1 MLRSAPDR
9 PVTKKSRGR
18 KASGASLASA
28 ELDDAHKAVF
38 DSLRTW
44 RTGQAKAQ
52 QVPAYVVFPDAT
64 LIEIARSAPS
74 NLAELGAVSGIGEK
88 KLEHYGEA
96 VLSVLREA

>member
-1 MLRSAPDR
+1 
-9 PVTKKSRGR
+9 
-18 KASGASLASA
+18 LASA

-44 RTGQAKAQ
+44 RTRQAKAQ

-64 LIEIARSAPS
+64 LIEIARLAPS
-74 NLAELGAVSGIGEK
+74 SLAELGAVSGIGEK

-96 VLSVLREA
+96 VLSVVREA